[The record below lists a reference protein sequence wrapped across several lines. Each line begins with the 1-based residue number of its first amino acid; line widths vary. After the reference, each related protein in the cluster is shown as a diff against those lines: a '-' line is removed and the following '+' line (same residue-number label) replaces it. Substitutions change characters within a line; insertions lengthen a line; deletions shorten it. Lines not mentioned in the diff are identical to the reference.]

1 MSTLVKINK
10 SVKISSKGQ
19 ITLPK
24 IFLNKLGLQNG
35 NSVLIEFSNNQI
47 QISNKQR
54 IEQNKL
60 LKFKPIKLGL
70 PKKMN
75 FSETHNDI
83 YD

>member
-70 PKKMN
+70 PEKMN